1 MSIPSSA
8 CRNRGIVHSSF
19 LIMSIPQL
27 RLAELRGSYF
37 SNLDIEL
44 KLNFELL
51 IWKNR
56 LKLAHV
62 KMGIFIF
69 LIALFAFGLGYIIG
83 RDWNPAPI
91 VIEQNSS

>member
-1 MSIPSSA
+1 MDLS
-8 CRNRGIVHSSF
+8 
-19 LIMSIPQL
+19 
-27 RLAELRGSYF
+27 
-37 SNLDIEL
+37 
-44 KLNFELL
+44 

-62 KMGIFIF
+62 KIGIFIF